1 MAFYQCRTSVT
12 THPQSFKEAFSPA
25 FNSLTF
31 HGDRHLA
38 TISGSIITEFFGDD
52 NNKPLINII
61 VADWVSNRN
70 WMMLAVSYRLDR
82 YAGWAIKNHR
92 HLLKAGSNL
101 STTLLE
107 YPKKDPDTGEIKYWA
122 DLWEAW
128 WACVFRERELWN
140 EEIEDI
146 KSIFRQ
152 LIFFKYQKIL
162 KYSTWNWALKSSL
175 GEMNVAVAEDVTATK
190 VVRSDPELEECL
202 GPSTKQNKDNT
213 FGYIAK
219 LAKDTRDVTV
229 FAASKE
235 DSVDKMIEFTNS
247 GRSRIITLFME
258 LIKLS
263 HGFDRLLFSVL
274 IESRT
279 VFDKNP
285 SKRLRVIGSD
295 DQFP

>member
-1 MAFYQCRTSVT
+1 MMIAFYQCRTSLISIT
-12 THPQSFKEAFSPA
+12 THPSYKEAFSPA

-38 TISGSIITEFFGDD
+38 MISGSIIAEFFGED
-52 NNKPLINII
+52 NNKNLLNII
-61 VADWVSNRN
+61 AADWVSNRN

-92 HLLKAGSNL
+92 QLLKAGSNL
-101 STTLLE
+101 SMTLLE
-107 YPKKDPDTGEIKYWA
+107 YPKKEHDTGEIKYWA

-140 EEIEDI
+140 EDIDDI

-175 GEMNVAVAEDVTATK
+175 GQLNVAVAKDDVTVTK
-190 VVRSDPELEECL
+190 VVRSDPEMEECL
-202 GPSTKQNKDNT
+202 GPSTEQTKVNT

-219 LAKDTRDVTV
+219 LAIHKDTRDVTV
-229 FAASKE
+229 FAASKDDAVE
-235 DSVDKMIEFTNS
+235 KIIEFANS
-247 GRSRIITLFME
+247 GRSRIITLFM
-258 LIKLS
+258 
-263 HGFDRLLFSVL
+263 D
-274 IESRT
+274 
-279 VFDKNP
+279 
-285 SKRLRVIGSD
+285 
-295 DQFP
+295 